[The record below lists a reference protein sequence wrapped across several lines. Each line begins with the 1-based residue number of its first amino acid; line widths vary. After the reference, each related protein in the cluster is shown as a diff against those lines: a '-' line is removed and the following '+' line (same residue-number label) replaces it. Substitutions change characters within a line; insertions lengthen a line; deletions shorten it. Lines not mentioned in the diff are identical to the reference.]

1 MASQSEILAFAMTE
15 GDIKAAL
22 DLLRGRRP
30 KDPYRELWILLT
42 VELERRRLREPPAE
56 IRLGR
61 GVFDAL
67 APEVQSLLRRGVA

>member
-61 GVFDAL
+61 GAFDAL
-67 APEVQSLLRRGVA
+67 APEVQALLRRGVA

>member
-15 GDIKAAL
+15 GAIKAAL

-42 VELERRRLREPPAE
+42 VELERRRLKEPPAE
-56 IRLGR
+56 IRLR
-61 GVFDAL
+61 RDIFDAL
-67 APEVQSLLRRGVA
+67 PHEVQALLRRGAA